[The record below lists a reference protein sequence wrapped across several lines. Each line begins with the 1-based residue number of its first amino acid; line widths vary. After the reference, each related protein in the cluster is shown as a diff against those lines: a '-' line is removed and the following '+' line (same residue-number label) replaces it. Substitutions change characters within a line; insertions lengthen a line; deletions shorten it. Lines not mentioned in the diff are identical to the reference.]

1 MAAVAMPA
9 PSPGGAPRWLHGPG
23 SDLLLGAG
31 LVYVPVFLA
40 LAVAGGA
47 VQSVLPLGL
56 MPLLLLAT
64 QTPHLGATLLRVYEQ
79 PETRRRYTLFA
90 VWITAGLTAA
100 FAAGLYN
107 LAVGSL
113 LVTLYLTLTP
123 WHFTGQNYGIALV
136 FLRRRG
142 IDVDPRLKR
151 YIYASFVIS
160 VALFLLVLHSDRGP
174 IEYAPI
180 TAQGTIYTFYGLG
193 IPLPVRDVLL
203 VAGAIAYV
211 WVTGEALV
219 RLFERASLRE
229 LLPTLALFF
238 TQALWFVLPIL
249 SYFFAP
255 LAKIDAIG
263 PTQQGYTF
271 LWILAAHSVQYL
283 WITSYYVRRE
293 RPGVSDGAFLGKALL
308 AGAAVYGLPVL
319 LLAPGVLGRVPWDAG
334 LAVLVGSALSLHH
347 ILLDGAIWK
356 LRDGRIARILLG
368 GGSAPEAAAA
378 PVRPRFGLRSLV
390 FVSGAVG
397 AALLA
402 GAALLEYD
410 FGRALAGGDVARAE
424 ARTQLLRALGRDS
437 AQLRS
442 ELGFAKAQHGD
453 VPGALVEL
461 ARSVALLPSTP
472 AYLNLGLLLE
482 QQGRT
487 GEALGAFDSAAALDP
502 ADPRPLHFAGRT
514 ALKASLPERARDYLE
529 RAAALAPDDAEIRAL
544 RRQAGGGA
552 PARTAAA
559 APAAR

>member
-1 MAAVAMPA
+1 MAAVAVA
-9 PSPGGAPRWLHGPG
+9 PSLGGAPRWLRGPA

-31 LVYVPVFLA
+31 LAYVPVFLA
-40 LAVAGGA
+40 LAFAGGQ
-47 VQSVLPLGL
+47 VQGVLPLGL
-56 MPLLLLAT
+56 MPILLLAT

-90 VWITAGLTAA
+90 VWITAAIAVL
-100 FAAGLYN
+100 FAAGLYQ

-142 IDVDPRLKR
+142 IEVDPRLKR
-151 YIYASFVIS
+151 YIYASFVLS
-160 VALFLLVLHSDRGP
+160 VGLFLLVLHSDRGP
-174 IEYAPI
+174 VEYAPI
-180 TAQGTIYTFYGLG
+180 TAQGTIYSFYSLG

-203 VAGAIAYV
+203 VAGAIAWV

-238 TQALWFVLPIL
+238 TQALWFMLPIL

-263 PTQQGYTF
+263 PAQQGYTF

-308 AGAAVYGLPVL
+308 AGAAVYGLPAL
-319 LLAPGVLGRVPWDAG
+319 LLAPGVLGRVPYDAG
-334 LAVLVGSALSLHH
+334 FAVLMGSALSLHH

-368 GGSAPEAAAA
+368 GGSAEETAA
-378 PVRPRFGLRSLV
+378 PLRPRFGFRNLV
-390 FVSGAVG
+390 WASGAVG
-397 AALLA
+397 AVLVVC
-402 GAALLEYD
+402 AALLEHD
-410 FGRALAGGDVARAE
+410 AGRALAGGDLSRAE
-424 ARTQLLRALGRDS
+424 ARTQQLVWMGRES
-437 AQLRS
+437 AQRRS

-453 VPGALVEL
+453 VHGALAEL
-461 ARSVALLPSTP
+461 ERSVALLPSPP

-482 QQGRT
+482 QQGRV
-487 GEALGAFDSAAALDP
+487 GEALDAFDAAAALDP
-502 ADPRPLHFAGRT
+502 ADARPPHFAGRA
-514 ALKASLPERARDYLE
+514 ALRASLPDRARGYLE
-529 RAAALAPDDAEIRAL
+529 RAAELAPDDAEIRAL
-544 RRQAGGGA
+544 RREAAGGA

-559 APAAR
+559 GPAAR

>member
-1 MAAVAMPA
+1 MAAVAVPA
-9 PSPGGAPRWLHGPG
+9 PSSAGAPRWLRGPG

-31 LVYVPVFLA
+31 LVYVPVLLA
-40 LAVAGGA
+40 LAVAGGSI
-47 VQSVLPLGL
+47 QSVLPLGL
-56 MPLLLLAT
+56 MPILLLAT

-79 PETRRRYTLFA
+79 PETRRRYALFA
-90 VWITAGLTAA
+90 VWITALLAVA
-100 FAAGLYN
+100 FAVGLYQV
-107 LAVGSL
+107 AVGSL

-142 IDVDPRLKR
+142 IEVDPRLKR
-151 YIYASFVIS
+151 YVYASFVIS

-174 IEYAPI
+174 VEYAPV
-180 TAQGTIYTFYGLG
+180 TAQGTIYTFYSLG
-193 IPLPVRDVLL
+193 IPLPVRDLLL
-203 VAGAIAYV
+203 VAGAIAWV

-238 TQALWFVLPIL
+238 TQALWFMLPIL

-255 LAKIDAIG
+255 LAKIEAIG
-263 PTQQGYTF
+263 PTQQAYTF

-293 RPGVSDGAFLGKALL
+293 RPGVSDGAFVGKALL

-319 LLAPGVLGRVPWDAG
+319 LLAPGVLGRVPYDAG
-334 LAVLVGSALSLHH
+334 LAVLVGSAFSLHH
-347 ILLDGAIWK
+347 ILLDSAIWK

-368 GGSAPEAAAA
+368 GASAPEGTAA
-378 PVRPRFGLRSLV
+378 PLRPRFGLRNLV
-390 FVSGAVG
+390 WASGAVG
-397 AALLA
+397 AVLVVS
-402 GAALLEYD
+402 AALLEFD
-410 FGRALAGGDVARAE
+410 FARALAGGDVGRAA
-424 ARTQLLRALGRDS
+424 ARTQLLGTLGRDS

-453 VPGALVEL
+453 VPGALAEL
-461 ARSVALLPSTP
+461 ERSVALLPTSP

-487 GEALGAFDSAAALDP
+487 GEALGAFDAAAALDP
-502 ADPRPLHFAGRT
+502 VDPRAPHFAGRA
-514 ALKASLPERARDYLE
+514 ALRAGMAERARGYLE
-529 RAAALAPDDAEIRAL
+529 RAAELAPEDAEIRAL
-544 RRQAGGGA
+544 RREAGA
-552 PARTAAA
+552 PARTAAT
-559 APAAR
+559 AR